1 MLKFLRATG
10 IEGCMSLDGVVLSIT
25 GVEAMYVALGHFSAL
40 SIKVAFTC
48 LVYPCLILAYIGET
62 TFLSKHHHDIQEKT
76 IFWLVFIVATLAA
89 IVGSQAVIFDNLF
102 HCKPVL
108 CTKLFSSAQA
118 CTKIRE
124 SEMYGSTSNNGN
136 ASSAAVV
143 FFLNSIPDVK
153 LTS

>member
-40 SIKVAFTC
+40 SIKARPHFSLST
-48 LVYPCLILAYIGET
+48 IM
-62 TFLSKHHHDIQEKT
+62 TFKKVSTKPYQARNYFKKPQAAKVIYGLSSVI
-76 IFWLVFIVATLAA
+76 FIVATLAA

-102 HCKPVL
+102 H
-108 CTKLFSSAQA
+108 SQA

>member
-62 TFLSKHHHDIQEKT
+62 TFLSKHHHDIQESFYKAIPET

-108 CTKLFSSAQA
+108 CTKLFSS
-118 CTKIRE
+118 
-124 SEMYGSTSNNGN
+124 G
-136 ASSAAVV
+136 
-143 FFLNSIPDVK
+143 
-153 LTS
+153 